1 MSPAGVSSF
10 VKTQAVEELGLAD
23 ISKKLCTWE
32 LFVEVKFCSLTLTGA
47 LMIAIIQAKARDVFS
62 INFIMSW
69 PHNADN
75 YYFCLEIN
83 LNFGMKERFKINIL
97 LWGRRDGSLGK
108 ALAA

>member
-1 MSPAGVSSF
+1 
-10 VKTQAVEELGLAD
+10 
-23 ISKKLCTWE
+23 
-32 LFVEVKFCSLTLTGA
+32 
-47 LMIAIIQAKARDVFS
+47 
-62 INFIMSW
+62 MSW